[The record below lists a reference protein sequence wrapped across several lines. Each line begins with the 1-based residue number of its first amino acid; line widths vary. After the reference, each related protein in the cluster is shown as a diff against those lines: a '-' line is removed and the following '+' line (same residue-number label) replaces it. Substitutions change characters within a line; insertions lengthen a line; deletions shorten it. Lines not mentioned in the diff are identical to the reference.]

1 MINRITPIYQA
12 PHSWGFLF
20 TKEKVNYSMVKYLA
34 LLLVLSNYVQCQSQI
49 QKESIHPDNLNF
61 LNNAYKLHI
70 TNQQSQLLNEYKI
83 DKRALILNSRSLDS
97 PYNHYLKNYCYH
109 NPLIFDWM
117 EIRYKEYRYKYDT
130 RDEYGYSPHI
140 RFAPCHF

>member
-1 MINRITPIYQA
+1 
-12 PHSWGFLF
+12 
-20 TKEKVNYSMVKYLA
+20 MVKYLA
-34 LLLVLSNYVQCQSQI
+34 LLLVLSNYVQCQSQL
-49 QKESIHPDNLNF
+49 QKESIHPDNLNL

-140 RFAPCHF
+140 RFAPYH

>member
-1 MINRITPIYQA
+1 M
-12 PHSWGFLF
+12 F

-34 LLLVLSNYVQCQSQI
+34 LLLVLSNYVQCQSQL
-49 QKESIHPDNLNF
+49 QKESSHPDNLIF
-61 LNNAYKLHI
+61 LNNAYKPHI

-117 EIRYKEYRYKYDT
+117 EVRYKQYRYKYDK
-130 RDEYGYSPHI
+130 RDEYGYNPHI
-140 RFAPCHF
+140 RLAPCHF

>member
-1 MINRITPIYQA
+1 M
-12 PHSWGFLF
+12 F
-20 TKEKVNYSMVKYLA
+20 TKEKVNYSIVKYLA
-34 LLLVLSNYVQCQSQI
+34 LLLVLSNYVQCQSQL

-97 PYNHYLKNYCYH
+97 PYNHYLKNYYYH

-117 EIRYKEYRYKYDT
+117 EIRYKDYRYKYDKI
-130 RDEYGYSPHI
+130 DEYGYNPLI
-140 RFAPCHF
+140 RFAP

>member
-1 MINRITPIYQA
+1 
-12 PHSWGFLF
+12 
-20 TKEKVNYSMVKYLA
+20 MVKYLA
-34 LLLVLSNYVQCQSQI
+34 LLLVLSNYVQCQSQL

-117 EIRYKEYRYKYDT
+117 EIRYKKNIDISMIQEMSMVIVPTLGLHLVTDSLIAVIYHIIRIKP
-130 RDEYGYSPHI
+130 RSPGV
-140 RFAPCHF
+140 F

>member
-1 MINRITPIYQA
+1 MRNNSQHQA

-20 TKEKVNYSMVKYLA
+20 TKEKVNFSMVKYLA
-34 LLLVLSNYVQCQSQI
+34 LLLVLLNYVQCQSQL

>member
-1 MINRITPIYQA
+1 
-12 PHSWGFLF
+12 
-20 TKEKVNYSMVKYLA
+20 MVKYLA
-34 LLLVLSNYVQCQSQI
+34 LLFILSNYVQCQSQL

-61 LNNAYKLHI
+61 LNKAYKLHI

-117 EIRYKEYRYKYDT
+117 KIRNKNYRYKY
-130 RDEYGYSPHI
+130 
-140 RFAPCHF
+140 

>member
-20 TKEKVNYSMVKYLA
+20 TKEIVNYSMVKYLA
-34 LLLVLSNYVQCQSQI
+34 LLLVLSNYVQCQSQL

-97 PYNHYLKNYCYH
+97 PYNYYLKNYHYH
-109 NPLIFDWM
+109 NPVSYTHLTLPT
-117 EIRYKEYRYKYDT
+117 K
-130 RDEYGYSPHI
+130 
-140 RFAPCHF
+140 A